1 MTPPIEY
8 FRRCDAGTPGAQR
21 VGFEWFAWVDQDSL
35 SRALNDGMFEL
46 VDKTLAEQLEDAEAV
61 LSGSKEKI
69 QELEKRVEELEKKLE
84 EERA

>member
-8 FRRCDAGTPGAQR
+8 FRRCDAGTPGAQC

-35 SRALNDGMFEL
+35 SLALNDGMF
-46 VDKTLAEQLEDAEAV
+46 DKTLAEQLEDAEAV